1 MAQLEWNSTSYY
13 ESGIDRGVIYKND
26 GTSFS
31 WSGLIK
37 IDELYENKETM
48 LYFEGSKYLD
58 RKQNV
63 SGGFAV
69 EASNLP
75 LEFDS
80 LLGNIH
86 VVPGFILT
94 EQEPLLFNM
103 SYRTKIKNDNGY
115 KIHII
120 YNACIFDI
128 PQKTMTLGD
137 NNISTVNVAINTYPI
152 NLERLNLKPTSHITF
167 DTTKMTPQAV
177 LYLESILYGSKD
189 PAKAPSIF
197 ELSALFNEL
206 EFLKINVSDSGV
218 FSLTNLGEDL
228 VKTMVDGITIRTT
241 TSRLTKTSIFGIY
254 RMES

>member
-1 MAQLEWNSTSYY
+1 MAKLEWNSTSYY
-13 ESGIDRGVIYKND
+13 EAGIDRGFIYKPD

-37 IDELYENKETM
+37 IDEVYENKETT
-48 LYFEGSKYLD
+48 LYFDGSKFLEH
-58 RKQNV
+58 KQNV
-63 SGGFAV
+63 SSGFTV

-80 LLGNIH
+80 LLGNVH

-94 EQEPLLFNM
+94 DQEPLLFNM

-120 YNACIFDI
+120 YNAFIRDV
-128 PQKTMTLGD
+128 PQKANTLSDG
-137 NNISTVNVAINTYPI
+137 NISTVNVSINTYPI
-152 NLERLNLKPTSHITF
+152 NLNSLNLKPTSHITF

-177 LYLESILYGSKD
+177 LYLESILYGKSN

-197 ELSALFNEL
+197 ELSALFNGL